1 METTV
6 IPYLNFNGNTAEV
19 MNFYKSVLG
28 GDLTMQTFGEANM
41 AEDPKDKDLIVH
53 ASLKSGSVVIMA
65 SDTMPSTPSTA
76 GTNFRLSLQG
86 QDAKSLTDIF
96 NKLSQGGK
104 VEMPLAKQFWGDTFG
119 MLTDRFG
126 THWQVNISGP
136 PQQ

>member
-96 NKLSQGGK
+96 NKLSQGGE